1 MTKQELD
8 TLWELIWEL
17 TCKLRKERL
26 EEIKQEQNLTDEE
39 LQELVDDPYCEEL
52 YDLDDGDNLIQSL
65 DNVLSII
72 EDLRPTK

>member
-8 TLWELIWEL
+8 TFWEL

-65 DNVLSII
+65 DNVIGI
-72 EDLRPTK
+72 VEDLRPTE

>member
-8 TLWELIWEL
+8 TLWELA
-17 TCKLRKERL
+17 CKLRKERL

-52 YDLDDGDNLIQSL
+52 YDIDDGDNLIQSL
-65 DNVLSII
+65 DTVIGII
-72 EDLRPTK
+72 EDLKPTE

>member
-8 TLWELIWEL
+8 ALWGL

-39 LQELVDDPYCEEL
+39 LQELVDDPYCEDL
-52 YDLDDGDNLIQSL
+52 YDLDDSDNLIQSL
-65 DNVLSII
+65 DNVIGI
-72 EDLRPTK
+72 VEDLKATD

>member
-8 TLWELIWEL
+8 TLWELA
-17 TCKLRKERL
+17 CKLRKERL

-65 DNVLSII
+65 DNVISIV
-72 EDLRPTK
+72 EDLKATD

>member
-8 TLWELIWEL
+8 TLWELA
-17 TCKLRKERL
+17 CKLRKERL

-65 DNVLSII
+65 DNVIGI
-72 EDLRPTK
+72 VEDLKATE

>member
-8 TLWELIWEL
+8 TLWEL

-65 DNVLSII
+65 DNVIGI
-72 EDLRPTK
+72 VEDLRPTE

>member
-8 TLWELIWEL
+8 TLLELA
-17 TCKLRKERL
+17 CKLRKERL

-39 LQELVDDPYCEEL
+39 LQELVNDPYCEGL

-65 DNVLSII
+65 DNVIGI
-72 EDLRPTK
+72 VEDLRPTE

>member
-8 TLWELIWEL
+8 TLWELA
-17 TCKLRKERL
+17 CKLRKERL

-65 DNVLSII
+65 DNVIGI
-72 EDLRPTK
+72 VEDLRPTE

>member
-8 TLWELIWEL
+8 TLWELA
-17 TCKLRKERL
+17 CKLRKERL

-52 YDLDDGDNLIQSL
+52 YDIDDGDNLIQSL
-65 DNVLSII
+65 DTVVGII
-72 EDLRPTK
+72 EDLKPTE

>member
-8 TLWELIWEL
+8 TFWELA
-17 TCKLRKERL
+17 CKLRKERL
-26 EEIKQEQNLTDEE
+26 EDIKQEQNLTDEE

-65 DNVLSII
+65 DNVIGI
-72 EDLRPTK
+72 VEDLRPTE

>member
-8 TLWELIWEL
+8 TLWELA
-17 TCKLRKERL
+17 CKLRKERL

-65 DNVLSII
+65 DSVIGI
-72 EDLRPTK
+72 VEDLRPTE

>member
-8 TLWELIWEL
+8 TLWELA
-17 TCKLRKERL
+17 CKLRKERL
-26 EEIKQEQNLTDEE
+26 EDIKQEQNLTDEE

-65 DNVLSII
+65 DNVIGI
-72 EDLRPTK
+72 AEDLRPTE